1 MAEIL
6 QGKKFKCAFCGGTG
20 VQPRS
25 LKSRC
30 LSCRGKGEVEFRWP
44 AITCPSC
51 KGTGRSTGALGLACI
66 RCKGAG
72 VREKES
78 LDSARDKEATDVLG
92 ERLGE
97 ITKRLSW
104 TRKETEKKIKEVEKR
119 LKPIKPFIKE
129 ISAIGGSALGGK
141 KETLWLEKLG
151 NKIKEGWKS
160 LWAD

>member
-1 MAEIL
+1 MVEIL
-6 QGKKFKCAFCGGTG
+6 EGKKFSAKGGPARGWKCAFCGGTG

-30 LSCRGKGEVEFRWP
+30 LPCRGKGEIEFDSP

-51 KGTGRSTGALGLACI
+51 KGTGRSPGALGLACI
-66 RCKGAG
+66 RCKGVG
-72 VREKES
+72 VVEKGS
-78 LDSARDKEATDVLG
+78 LDPARDKEAADVLG

-104 TRKETEKKIKEVEKR
+104 TRKETEKKTKEIEKR

-129 ISAIGGSALGGK
+129 VKGFVQIFKTLLK
-141 KETLWLEKLG
+141 KIW
-151 NKIKEGWKS
+151 
-160 LWAD
+160 

>member
-6 QGKKFKCAFCGGTG
+6 PGRKFKCAFCGGTG

-25 LKSRC
+25 LQSRC
-30 LSCRGKGEVEFRWP
+30 FTCHGKGEVKFESP

-51 KGTGRSTGALGLACI
+51 KGTGKSPGALGLACI

-72 VREKES
+72 VVEKRE
-78 LDSARDKEATDVLG
+78 AADVLG

-104 TRKETEKKIKEVEKR
+104 SRKETEQKTKGIEKR

-129 ISAIGGSALGGK
+129 VK
-141 KETLWLEKLG
+141 KETVWLEKLG
-151 NKIKEGWKS
+151 NKIKQGWKS
-160 LWAD
+160 LWKQ

>member
-1 MAEIL
+1 MTEIL

-30 LSCRGKGEVEFRWP
+30 FACRGKGEAEFKGP

-51 KGTGRSTGALGLACI
+51 KGKGRSPGALGLACI
-66 RCKGAG
+66 RCKGVG
-72 VREKES
+72 VVEKGETVDA
-78 LDSARDKEATDVLG
+78 LV

-97 ITKRLSW
+97 VAKRFSW
-104 TRKETEKKIKEVEKR
+104 MRKETEKKTKEIEKR

-129 ISAIGGSALGGK
+129 VK
-141 KETLWLEKLG
+141 KETVWFENLG
-151 NKIKEGWKS
+151 NKIKKEWES
-160 LWAD
+160 LWKR

>member
-6 QGKKFKCAFCGGTG
+6 QGKKIKCAFCGGTG

-30 LSCRGKGEVEFRWP
+30 IACRGKGEVEFENS

-51 KGTGRSTGALGLACI
+51 KGKGGSLGALGLACI
-66 RCKGAG
+66 RCKGVG
-72 VREKES
+72 VVEKG
-78 LDSARDKEATDVLG
+78 EAVNLV

-97 ITKRLSW
+97 ITKRFSW
-104 TRKETEKKIKEVEKR
+104 TRKETDKKTKEIEKR
-119 LKPIKPFIKE
+119 LKSIKPFIRE
-129 ISAIGGSALGGK
+129 VK

-151 NKIKEGWKS
+151 DNLKKAWTYLWK
-160 LWAD
+160 D